1 MRILANENVA
11 GETVAALRQLGHDVA
26 WIAADAAGAS
36 DRQVLQR
43 AADEDRIIVTFDK
56 DFGELAFR
64 ERLPVSTGVILLRV
78 QAKDP
83 TTLTQIVA
91 AALESRDD
99 WTGHFSVVENQR
111 LRMTPLPKTAD

>member
-11 GETVAALRQLGHDVA
+11 GETIAALRRLGLDVA
-26 WIAADAAGAS
+26 SIAADAAGAS
-36 DRQVLQR
+36 DKEVLQR
-43 AADEDRIIVTFDK
+43 ATDEDRIVVTFDK

-64 ERLPVSTGVILLRV
+64 EGLPASTGVILLRV

-83 TTLTQIVA
+83 MSLTQIVV

-99 WTGHFSVVENQR
+99 WAGHFSVIENQR
-111 LRMTPLPKTAD
+111 LRMTPLPETSG